1 MELIIVARHIE
12 ITDRFRRYVDDKAV
26 KITNLADRP
35 LELHITVSRHHGGKG
50 LVGSDRVELTLI
62 GAGPI
67 VRAESDGE
75 DKYAALDLALG
86 RLLERLRRVK
96 DRKKAHRVGSHRVG
110 PRQQVSLQEAS
121 AEGFSAIDLIPASPE
136 DLERVAT
143 GSIRVAPISVQA
155 AAAAEVEAERAAVVN
170 VVAEQ
175 AIDEEEAYSPVIIRK
190 KVFEAPAMSLD
201 DAMYHMELVGHDFY
215 LFVDEETQRPSVVY
229 RRKGWDYGVIGL
241 DKAS

>member
-12 ITDRFRRYVDDKAV
+12 ITDRFRRYVDDKAG
-26 KITNLADRP
+26 KIASLADRP

-62 GAGPI
+62 GAGPV

-75 DKYAALDLALG
+75 DKYAAFDLALG
-86 RLLERLRRVK
+86 RLLERLRRAK
-96 DRKKAHRVGSHRVG
+96 DRKKVHRGGAHR
-110 PRQQVSLQEAS
+110 PTSLREAS
-121 AEGFSAIDLIPASPE
+121 SAGFRQVDLTPASPE
-136 DLERVAT
+136 EIERVAT
-143 GSIRVAPISVQA
+143 GAIPVATLTAQA
-155 AAAAEVEAERAAVVN
+155 AAAVAVEAERAA
-170 VVAEQ
+170 ET
-175 AIDEEEAYSPVIIRK
+175 DEEYTPVIIRK

-201 DAMYHMELVGHDFY
+201 EAMYLMELVGHDFY

>member
-12 ITDRFRRYVDDKAV
+12 ITDRFRRYVDDKAD

-50 LVGSDRVELTLI
+50 LIGSDRVELTLI
-62 GAGPI
+62 GAGPV

-75 DKYAALDLALG
+75 DKYAAFDLALG
-86 RLLERLRRVK
+86 RLIERLRRSR
-96 DRKKAHRVGSHRVG
+96 DRKKLRHGGANQ
-110 PRQQVSLQEAS
+110 PMSLREAS
-121 AEGFSAIDLIPASPE
+121 RAGFSQVDVTPATPE
-136 DLERVAT
+136 DIERVAT
-143 GSIRVAPISVQA
+143 GAIPLSQMTAQA
-155 AAAAEVEAERAAVVN
+155 AAAAEVEAERLAAADV
-170 VVAEQ
+170 EL
-175 AIDEEEAYSPVIIRK
+175 EEDLYTPVIIRK
-190 KVFEAPAMSLD
+190 KVFEALPMSLD

-241 DKAS
+241 DRAS

>member
-12 ITDRFRRYVDDKAV
+12 ITDRFRRYVDDKAG
-26 KITNLADRP
+26 KIASLADRP

-62 GAGPI
+62 GAGPV

-75 DKYAALDLALG
+75 DKYAAFDLALG
-86 RLLERLRRVK
+86 RLLERLRRAK
-96 DRKKAHRVGSHRVG
+96 DRKKVHRGGAHR
-110 PRQQVSLQEAS
+110 PTSLREAS
-121 AEGFSAIDLIPASPE
+121 SEGFRQVDLTPASPE

-143 GSIRVAPISVQA
+143 GAIPTTTLSPQQ
-155 AAAAEVEAERAAVVN
+155 AAAAEVEAERAA
-170 VVAEQ
+170 A
-175 AIDEEEAYSPVIIRK
+175 ADEDEVYTPVIIRK
-190 KVFEAPAMSLD
+190 KVFGAPAMSLD

-241 DKAS
+241 DMAS

>member
-12 ITDRFRRYVDDKAV
+12 ITDRFRRYVDDKAG
-26 KITNLADRP
+26 KIANLADRP

-62 GAGPI
+62 GAGPV

-75 DKYAALDLALG
+75 DKYAAFDLALG
-86 RLLERLRRVK
+86 RLLERLRRAK
-96 DRKKAHRVGSHRVG
+96 DRKKVHRGGSHR
-110 PRQQVSLQEAS
+110 PTSLHEAS
-121 AEGFSAIDLIPASPE
+121 SAGFSQVDVTPASPE
-136 DLERVAT
+136 EMERVAT
-143 GSIRVAPISVQA
+143 GSIPVSTSAQS
-155 AAAAEVEAERAAVVN
+155 AAAAEVEAERAREAS
-170 VVAEQ
+170 E
-175 AIDEEEAYSPVIIRK
+175 DEGEEAYTPVVIRK

-201 DAMYHMELVGHDFY
+201 DAMYNMELVGHDFY
-215 LFVDEETQRPSVVY
+215 LFIDEETQRPSVVY

>member
-1 MELIIVARHIE
+1 MEIIIVARHLDV
-12 ITDRFRRYVDDKAV
+12 TDRFRRYVDDKAS

-75 DKYAALDLALG
+75 DKYAAFDLALG
-86 RLLERLRRVK
+86 RLLERLRRAK
-96 DRKKAHRVGSHRVG
+96 DRKKVHRGGAHR
-110 PRQQVSLQEAS
+110 PISLHDAS
-121 AEGFSAIDLIPASPE
+121 SEGFRQVDLTPASPE
-136 DLERVAT
+136 ELERVAT
-143 GSIRVAPISVQA
+143 GVIP
-155 AAAAEVEAERAAVVN
+155 VVTKTLRS
-170 VVAEQ
+170 ATEDEQ
-175 AIDEEEAYSPVIIRK
+175 LADADEEYTPVIIRK
-190 KVFEAPAMSLD
+190 KVFEAPEMSLD
-201 DAMYHMELVGHDFY
+201 DAMYLMELVGHDFY

-229 RRKGWDYGVIGL
+229 RRKGWDYGVIAL

>member
-50 LVGSDRVELTLI
+50 LVGSDRVELTLF
-62 GAGPI
+62 GAGPV

-75 DKYAALDLALG
+75 DKYAAFDLALG
-86 RLLERLRRVK
+86 RLLERLRRAK
-96 DRKKAHRVGSHRVG
+96 DRKKVHRGGAHR
-110 PRQQVSLQEAS
+110 PTSLQEAS
-121 AEGFSAIDLIPASPE
+121 SAGFSQVDLTPASPE
-136 DLERVAT
+136 EMERVAT
-143 GSIRVAPISVQA
+143 GAIPVSKGSPQA
-155 AAAAEVEAERAAVVN
+155 AAAAAVEAERAAS
-170 VVAEQ
+170 
-175 AIDEEEAYSPVIIRK
+175 DEEDEVYTPVIIRK

-201 DAMYHMELVGHDFY
+201 DAMYYMELVGHDFY

-241 DKAS
+241 DRAS

>member
-12 ITDRFRRYVDDKAV
+12 ITDRFRRYVDDKAS

-62 GAGPI
+62 GAGPV

-75 DKYAALDLALG
+75 DKYAAFDLALG
-86 RLLERLRRVK
+86 RLLERLRRAK
-96 DRKKAHRVGSHRVG
+96 DRKKVHRGGAHR
-110 PRQQVSLQEAS
+110 PTSLQEAS
-121 AEGFSAIDLIPASPE
+121 SAGFRQVDLTPASPE
-136 DLERVAT
+136 DLERVIT
-143 GSIRVAPISVQA
+143 GAIPTSTMSPQQ
-155 AAAAEVEAERAAVVN
+155 AAAAEVEAERAAAAN
-170 VVAEQ
+170 E
-175 AIDEEEAYSPVIIRK
+175 DEVYTPVIIRK
-190 KVFEAPAMSLD
+190 KVFEAPAMTLD

-241 DKAS
+241 DMAS

>member
-1 MELIIVARHIE
+1 MELIIVARHLE
-12 ITDRFRRYVDDKAV
+12 VTDRFRRYVDDKAS

-75 DKYAALDLALG
+75 DKYAAFDLALG
-86 RLLERLRRVK
+86 RLLERLRRAK
-96 DRKKAHRVGSHRVG
+96 DRKKVHRGGAHR
-110 PRQQVSLQEAS
+110 PTSLQEAS
-121 AEGFSAIDLIPASPE
+121 SAGFRQVDLTPASPE
-136 DLERVAT
+136 EMERVAT
-143 GSIRVAPISVQA
+143 GAIPVATMTAQA
-155 AAAAEVEAERAAVVN
+155 AAAAEVEAERAAE
-170 VVAEQ
+170 A
-175 AIDEEEAYSPVIIRK
+175 EEEYTPVIIRK

-201 DAMYHMELVGHDFY
+201 EAMYLMELVGHDFY

>member
-12 ITDRFRRYVDDKAV
+12 ITDRFRRYVDDKAS

-75 DKYAALDLALG
+75 DKYAAFDLALG
-86 RLLERLRRVK
+86 RLLERLRRAK
-96 DRKKAHRVGSHRVG
+96 DRKKVHRGGAHR
-110 PRQQVSLQEAS
+110 PTSLHEATS
-121 AEGFSAIDLIPASPE
+121 EGFRQVDLTPASPE
-136 DLERVAT
+136 ELERVAT
-143 GSIRVAPISVQA
+143 GAIPVSKMTAQEA
-155 AAAAEVEAERAAVVN
+155 AAAAVEAERAAEATEV
-170 VVAEQ
+170 
-175 AIDEEEAYSPVIIRK
+175 EEEYTPVIIRK
-190 KVFEAPAMSLD
+190 KVFEAPEMSLD
-201 DAMYHMELVGHDFY
+201 EAMYLMELVGHDFY

>member
-12 ITDRFRRYVDDKAV
+12 ITDRFRRYVDDKGS

-62 GAGPI
+62 GAGPV

-75 DKYAALDLALG
+75 DKYAAFDIALG
-86 RLLERLRRVK
+86 RLLERLRRAK
-96 DRKKAHRVGSHRVG
+96 DRKKVHRGGAHR
-110 PRQQVSLQEAS
+110 PTSLQEAS
-121 AEGFSAIDLIPASPE
+121 SEGFRQVDLTPASPE

-143 GSIRVAPISVQA
+143 GAIPTTTLSPQQ
-155 AAAAEVEAERAAVVN
+155 AAAAEVEAERAA
-170 VVAEQ
+170 A
-175 AIDEEEAYSPVIIRK
+175 ADEDEVYTPVIIRK

-241 DKAS
+241 DMAS

>member
-12 ITDRFRRYVDDKAV
+12 ITDRFRRYVDDKAG

-35 LELHITVSRHHGGKG
+35 MELHITVSRHHGGKG

-62 GAGPI
+62 GAGPV

-75 DKYAALDLALG
+75 DKYAAFDLALG
-86 RLLERLRRVK
+86 RLLERLRRAK
-96 DRKKAHRVGSHRVG
+96 DRKKVHRGGAHR
-110 PRQQVSLQEAS
+110 PTSLQEAS
-121 AEGFSAIDLIPASPE
+121 SAGFRQVDLTPASPE
-136 DLERVAT
+136 ELERVAT
-143 GSIRVAPISVQA
+143 GAIPTSQMSPQA
-155 AAAAEVEAERAAVVN
+155 AAAAEVEAERAA
-170 VVAEQ
+170 AAATE
-175 AIDEEEAYSPVIIRK
+175 DEEEAYTPVIIRK

-201 DAMYHMELVGHDFY
+201 DAMYYMELVGHDFY

-241 DKAS
+241 DRAS

>member
-1 MELIIVARHIE
+1 MELIIVARHLE
-12 ITDRFRRYVDDKAV
+12 VTDRFRRYVDDKAG
-26 KITNLADRP
+26 KITALADRP

-75 DKYAALDLALG
+75 DKYAAFDLALG
-86 RLLERLRRVK
+86 RLLERLRRAK
-96 DRKKAHRVGSHRVG
+96 DRKKVHRGGAHR
-110 PRQQVSLQEAS
+110 PTSLQEAS
-121 AEGFSAIDLIPASPE
+121 GSGFSQVDLTPASPE
-136 DLERVAT
+136 EMERVAT
-143 GSIRVAPISVQA
+143 GAIPISSGSAQA
-155 AAAAEVEAERAAVVN
+155 AAAAEVEAERAALD
-170 VVAEQ
+170 
-175 AIDEEEAYSPVIIRK
+175 DEEYTPVIIRK
-190 KVFEAPAMSLD
+190 KVFEAPPMSLD
-201 DAMYHMELVGHDFY
+201 DAMYLMELVGHDFY

>member
-1 MELIIVARHIE
+1 MELTIVARHIE

-26 KITNLADRP
+26 KITHLADRP
-35 LELHITVSRHHGGKG
+35 LELHITVSRHGAKG

-62 GAGPI
+62 GAGPV

-75 DKYAALDLALG
+75 DKYAAFDLALG

-96 DRKKAHRVGSHRVG
+96 DRKKAHRVGSHRSG

-121 AEGFSAIDLIPASPE
+121 AEGFSGVDVTPASPE

-143 GSIRVAPISVQA
+143 GSIRAVPTSAQA
-155 AAAAEVEAERAAVVN
+155 AAAAEVEAERTAA
-170 VVAEQ
+170 AEVD
-175 AIDEEEAYSPVIIRK
+175 AKRAADEDAPYTPVIIRK
-190 KVFEAPAMSLD
+190 KVFEAPPMSLD

-215 LFVDEETQRPSVVY
+215 LFVDEQTQRPSVVY

-241 DKAS
+241 DRAS

>member
-12 ITDRFRRYVDDKAV
+12 ITDRFRRYVDDKAG

-35 LELHITVSRHHGGKG
+35 MELHITVSRHHGGKG

-62 GAGPI
+62 GAGPV

-75 DKYAALDLALG
+75 DKYAAFDLALG
-86 RLLERLRRVK
+86 RLLERLRRAK
-96 DRKKAHRVGSHRVG
+96 DRKKVHRGGAHR
-110 PRQQVSLQEAS
+110 PTSLQEAS
-121 AEGFSAIDLIPASPE
+121 SAGFRQVDLTPASPE
-136 DLERVAT
+136 ELERVAT
-143 GSIRVAPISVQA
+143 GAIPTSQMSPQA
-155 AAAAEVEAERAAVVN
+155 AAAAEVEAERAA
-170 VVAEQ
+170 AAATE
-175 AIDEEEAYSPVIIRK
+175 DEEEIYTPVIIRK

-201 DAMYHMELVGHDFY
+201 DAMYYMELVGHDFY

-241 DKAS
+241 DRAS

>member
-50 LVGSDRVELTLI
+50 LVGSDRVELTLF
-62 GAGPI
+62 GAGPV

-75 DKYAALDLALG
+75 DKYAAFDLALG
-86 RLLERLRRVK
+86 RLLERLRRAK
-96 DRKKAHRVGSHRVG
+96 DRKKVHRGGAHR
-110 PRQQVSLQEAS
+110 PTSLQEAS
-121 AEGFSAIDLIPASPE
+121 SAGFSQVDLTPASPE
-136 DLERVAT
+136 EMERVAT
-143 GSIRVAPISVQA
+143 GAIPVSKGSPQA
-155 AAAAEVEAERAAVVN
+155 AAAAAVEAERAAS
-170 VVAEQ
+170 
-175 AIDEEEAYSPVIIRK
+175 DEEEEVYTPVIIRK

-201 DAMYHMELVGHDFY
+201 DAMYYMELVGHDFY

-241 DKAS
+241 DRAS